1 GDEWI
6 SGIGITAPRIRSRDW
21 LAADGASS
29 RHPSRRAASGAP
41 LEAML
46 VPASPYVADLQLGRA
61 PGALPPHPVV
71 LFAAA
76 PLALLPGCALG
87 TPPPPAAVCTS
98 SRGSKNHFRGQCRP
112 CRFHEAPEKCPRG
125 EDCNF
130 CHFPHGEE
138 KFAKMDAFST
148 KARMRRPRRGAAPGT
163 GPPGQRLSLCDHL
176 DLAGSWSGGQR
187 PAAASGLAAGPRA
200 DAPGPAHGA
209 AWQAFGA
216 AGTERPTALLPSAPP
231 ECCVADQG
239 QLADQPGADAL
250 GAARGAAWQ
259 ALGAADTERLT
270 AILLSEPPE
279 HGVADK
285 ERLKAILVSAQPE
298 HYDD

>member
-163 GPPGQRLSLCDHL
+163 GP
-176 DLAGSWSGGQR
+176 
-187 PAAASGLAAGPRA
+187 A